1 MKKQLIFTLLS
12 GLLYSFLCSCN
23 STEKEYSEIKLGY
36 VMSAGGASH
45 DGALK
50 FAELVKTRT
59 GGRIQVK
66 IYANGQLGNERELI
80 EGLKLRSVDMI
91 IVGPSLIGW
100 YAPEYGVMEVP
111 FLFRDYAHLDST
123 LVGEIG
129 QEIEATISAKRKIH
143 FLTYFRRGPR
153 YLTTTK
159 RKVTSPAELK
169 GLKLRVPE
177 LPVYIESWKHFGA
190 TPTPVAYSDMFMA
203 LKQGIVDG
211 QENPLETICTSH
223 LYEIQKY
230 VMDTKHLLSYFI
242 VAVGD
247 PFYKKFTAEEQLII
261 TIAMKEAADY
271 QNNLVD
277 KYEEYYKDVL
287 RENKIEI
294 IPVERKEFEQ
304 IAVRQIAPAL
314 SKRLTP
320 GIFERISSVK

>member
-1 MKKQLIFTLLS
+1 MKKLLISIAILGMLF
-12 GLLYSFLCSCN
+12 SFLCAC
-23 STEKEYSEIKLGY
+23 STSEQEYAEIRLGY

-50 FAELVKTRT
+50 FAELVKERT
-59 GGRIQVK
+59 DGRIQVK
-66 IYANGQLGNERELI
+66 IYSNGQLGNERELI
-80 EGLKLRSVDMI
+80 EGLGLRAVDMI

-123 LVGEIG
+123 LYGEVG
-129 QEIEATISAKRKIH
+129 QEIEATIAAKRKIH

-159 RKVTSPAELK
+159 RKVTSPADLK

-203 LKQGIVDG
+203 LKQGVVDG

-223 LYEIQKY
+223 LYETQKY
-230 VMDTKHLLSYFI
+230 VMDTKHLLSYYI
-242 VAVGD
+242 VAIGI
-247 PFYKKFTAEEQLII
+247 PFYKKFNTEDQQLII
-261 TIAMKEAADY
+261 AAMKEAADY
-271 QNNLVD
+271 QNKLVD
-277 KYEEYYKDVL
+277 EYEESYKEIL
-287 RENKIEI
+287 RQNKIEI
-294 IPVERKEFEQ
+294 IPVDRKAFEQ
-304 IAVRQIAPAL
+304 IAFEKITPAL
-314 SKRLTP
+314 SGRLAP